1 MRYVPVVG
9 KSVGGIVDATGH
21 VVTGTLGVAGGV
33 VGGVLGGVGAAGR
46 GLARGDA
53 KGAAKG
59 AFREV
64 KGGINA
70 AVAAASQAGRDAS
83 SSLGR
88 GLRDTMDDGVKAAKF
103 VGGAASNKEGQKR
116 ALGIAAPREE
126 PVGDL
131 DDTAGGD
138 EPLPAAITPEAGPGT
153 VAKGAGPSSQK
164 KSGARSIR
172 KAVAKATGMHGTF
185 SGKPSTPKADSVPRR
200 LFPEDDG
207 PPLRV
212 PPEVAAPA
220 PPVEEIDDW

>member
-1 MRYVPVVG
+1 
-9 KSVGGIVDATGH
+9 
-21 VVTGTLGVAGGV
+21 
-33 VGGVLGGVGAAGR
+33 
-46 GLARGDA
+46 
-53 KGAAKG
+53 
-59 AFREV
+59 
-64 KGGINA
+64 
-70 AVAAASQAGRDAS
+70 
-83 SSLGR
+83 
-88 GLRDTMDDGVKAAKF
+88 MDDGVKAAKIL
-103 VGGAASNKEGQKR
+103 SSTEGQRR
-116 ALGIAAPREE
+116 ALGIAAPREAQ

-185 SGKPSTPKADSVPRR
+185 SGKPSTPKADPVPRR
-200 LFPEDDG
+200 LFPEDDDDSDDG

-212 PPEVAAPA
+212 PPEVAAAPAA

>member
-46 GLARGDA
+46 GLARGEL

-70 AVAAASQAGRDAS
+70 AGAAASQAGKDAS

-116 ALGIAAPREE
+116 ALGISREAQ

-185 SGKPSTPKADSVPRR
+185 SGKSATPKADPVPRK
-200 LFPEDDG
+200 LFSDDDG

>member
-46 GLARGDA
+46 GLARGEL

-70 AVAAASQAGRDAS
+70 AGAAASQAGKDAS

-116 ALGIAAPREE
+116 ALGITAPREE

-185 SGKPSTPKADSVPRR
+185 SGKPSPKADPVPRR
-200 LFPEDDG
+200 LFPDDDG

>member
-1 MRYVPVVG
+1 
-9 KSVGGIVDATGH
+9 
-21 VVTGTLGVAGGV
+21 L
-33 VGGVLGGVGAAGR
+33 
-46 GLARGDA
+46 

-70 AVAAASQAGRDAS
+70 AGAAASQAGRDAS

-116 ALGIAAPREE
+116 ALGITAPREE

-138 EPLPAAITPEAGPGT
+138 APLPAAITPEAGPGT

-185 SGKPSTPKADSVPRR
+185 SGKTTPKADSVPRR